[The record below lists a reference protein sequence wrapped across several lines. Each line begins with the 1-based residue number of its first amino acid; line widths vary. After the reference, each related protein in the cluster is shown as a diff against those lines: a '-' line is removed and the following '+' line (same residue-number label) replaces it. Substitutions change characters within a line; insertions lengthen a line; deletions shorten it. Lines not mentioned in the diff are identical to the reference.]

1 MSARRNFSPELFRF
15 LKDLRRHNNR
25 DWFQANRERYVS
37 AVRDP
42 FLRFISDF
50 GPQLS
55 EISRHFVADPRPTGG
70 SLFRIYRDTRFSK
83 DKSPYK
89 TNAAADF
96 RHRAGGRDVHAPGFY
111 LSLESG
117 GCLAA
122 AGLWHPDPQA
132 LAKVRD
138 AIVERPKAWER
149 IRRLGLEVE
158 GDSLVRP
165 PKGYDPAHPF
175 IGDIK
180 RKDFYT
186 TVPFT
191 EKQVCSPRFLL
202 DFAAVCKKMAPLAE
216 FLTEA
221 LGMPW

>member
-1 MSARRNFSPELFRF
+1 MSARALFSPELFRF
-15 LKDLRRHNNR
+15 LKDLRRNNR
-25 DWFQANRERYVS
+25 REWFQANRERYES

-55 EISRHFVADPRPTGG
+55 RISRHFVADPRPTGG
-70 SLFRIYRDTRFSK
+70 SLFRIYRDTRFAK

-89 TNAAADF
+89 THAAADF

-111 LSLESG
+111 LHLEPG

-122 AGLWHPDPQA
+122 AGVWHPDPSA

-138 AIVERPKAWER
+138 TIVERPKEWER
-149 IRRLGLEVE
+149 IRRLGLQ

-165 PKGYDPAHPF
+165 PKGYDPGHPF
-175 IGDIK
+175 IGDVK

-202 DFAAVCKKMAPLAE
+202 DFAAVCKKMSPLPR

>member
-1 MSARRNFSPELFRF
+1 MSLRGHFSPELFRF
-15 LKDLRRHNNR
+15 LKDLRGHNNR
-25 DWFQANRERYVS
+25 AWFQANRERYES

-50 GPQLS
+50 GPRLCK
-55 EISRHFVADPRPTGG
+55 ISRHFVADPRPTGG
-70 SLFRIYRDTRFSK
+70 SLFRIYHDTRFSK

-96 RHRAGGRDVHAPGFY
+96 RHRAGGRDAHAPGFY
-111 LSLESG
+111 LSLEPG
-117 GCLAA
+117 GCVAA
-122 AGLWHPDPQA
+122 AGLWHPDPPA
-132 LAKVRD
+132 LGKVRG
-138 AIVERPKAWER
+138 AIVARPKEWER

-180 RKDFYT
+180 HKDFYT

-191 EKQVCSPRFLL
+191 EKQVCNPRFLF
-202 DFAAVCKKMAPLAE
+202 DFTVACKKMSPLTE
-216 FLTEA
+216 FLAEA
-221 LGMPW
+221 LGMRW

>member
-1 MSARRNFSPELFRF
+1 M
-15 LKDLRRHNNR
+15 KDLRRNNSR
-25 DWFQANRERYVS
+25 EWFQKNRERYES
-37 AVRDP
+37 EVRDP
-42 FLRFISDF
+42 FLRFISDL
-50 GPQLS
+50 GPHLS
-55 EISRHFVADPRPTGG
+55 KISRHFVADPRPTGG

-96 RHRAGGRDVHAPGFY
+96 RHRAAGRDVHAPGFY
-111 LSLESG
+111 LNIEPG

-122 AGLWHPDPQA
+122 AGVWHPDPPA

-138 AIVERPKAWER
+138 AIVERPKEWER

-165 PKGYDPAHPF
+165 PKGYDAAHPF
-175 IGDIK
+175 ISDVK
-180 RKDFYT
+180 HKDFYT

-191 EKQVCSPRFLL
+191 EKQACSARFLL
-202 DFAAVCKKMAPLAE
+202 DFVAVCKKMSPLVEFLAE
-216 FLTEA
+216 A
-221 LGMPW
+221 LRMPW

>member
-1 MSARRNFSPELFRF
+1 MSARAHFSPELFRF
-15 LKDLRRHNNR
+15 LKDLRRNNR
-25 DWFQANRERYVS
+25 REWFQANRERYES

-50 GPQLS
+50 GPLLS
-55 EISRHFVADPRPTGG
+55 KISHHFVADPRPTGG
-70 SLFRIYRDTRFSK
+70 SLFRIYRDTRFAK

-89 TNAAADF
+89 THAAADF
-96 RHRAGGRDVHAPGFY
+96 RHRAGGRDAHAPGFY
-111 LSLESG
+111 LHLEPG

-122 AGLWHPDPQA
+122 AGIWHPDPGA
-132 LAKVRD
+132 LAKVRN
-138 AIVERPKAWER
+138 AIVEHPRQWER
-149 IRRLGLEVE
+149 IRRLGLQ

-165 PKGYDPAHPF
+165 PRGYDPDHPL
-175 IGDIK
+175 IEDVK
-180 RKDFYT
+180 RKDFYS

-202 DFAAVCKKMAPLAE
+202 DFAAACKKMSPLTR
-216 FLTEA
+216 FLTEG

>member
-1 MSARRNFSPELFRF
+1 VSARALFSPELFRF
-15 LKDLRRHNNR
+15 LKDLRRNNR
-25 DWFQANRERYVS
+25 REWFQANRERYES

-55 EISRHFVADPRPTGG
+55 RISRHFVADPRPTGG
-70 SLFRIYRDTRFSK
+70 SLFRIYRDTRFAK

-89 TNAAADF
+89 THAAADF

-111 LSLESG
+111 LHLEPG

-122 AGLWHPDPQA
+122 AGVWHPDPSA

-138 AIVERPKAWER
+138 TIVERPKEWER
-149 IRRLGLEVE
+149 IRRLGLQ

-165 PKGYDPAHPF
+165 PKGYDPGHPF
-175 IGDIK
+175 IGDVK

-202 DFAAVCKKMAPLAE
+202 DFAAVCKKMSPLPR